1 MRGQFAR
8 TAKTPFARLRLQY
21 FRQSKLSLTHAP
33 HFPLQL
39 LQPTC
44 AFLHKMS
51 QCGCDL
57 MARHGDLCDGHANS
71 DVSRNFAF
79 SA

>member
-1 MRGQFAR
+1 MRGQFER
-8 TAKTPFARLRLQY
+8 TAGTPFARLRLQC
-21 FRQSKLSLTHAP
+21 FCQSKLSLTHAP

-44 AFLHKMS
+44 ALLHKLS
-51 QCGCDL
+51 QCACDL
-57 MARHGDLCDGHANS
+57 VARHGDLCDGHANS
-71 DVSRNFAF
+71 DVSRNLAF